1 MRRISLALP
10 ALLLDVLP
18 VAAFAGVGYLL
29 GPVVAAGDTG
39 QTVLLIVI
47 EAGVIFGG
55 ALCFAR
61 LLVAPNAPGLR
72 LIPMTDASAHAVL
85 RWVGWL
91 AGIAVFG
98 LAPLDIA
105 LLLGLDAAA
114 HLALAK
120 LVLLIDHVLLVVV
133 ILRNRRAVAAH
144 LRAPKRLDGMLPRV
158 LSGLADVWH
167 IFAIVLVMGMWL
179 IWAVGWQT
187 GYTRL
192 LQFVGLAIA
201 IGVVTRLVIEI
212 LLAGLRH
219 LLRVPDK
226 SGGAAAPG
234 GAGARAARYYVL
246 IGMGI
251 TFAVRVVGLVVLL
264 QLSGA
269 DALGWL
275 FGNTLGRQ
283 AISALISVAVT
294 LCVAAAAWEGV
305 NIALDRHLD
314 GLSRRAQIGKETR
327 LRTLLPILRSGLAA
341 LLITLAGL
349 TVLSDIGVNIAPLLA
364 GAGIIGVAIGFG
376 SQKLVQ
382 DLITG
387 VFLLLENAM
396 QVGDFV
402 TLAGV
407 SGTVEHL
414 SVRTIRLRA
423 GDGSMHIIPFSS
435 VTMVNNTNRGL
446 GNAAVSVSVTADQ
459 DPDAVGEALKA
470 VAVEMRGDPAFKAD
484 MLSDLELWGVDK
496 VDGVETTIVGQIVC
510 TDTGRWGVQRE
521 FNRRYRKRF
530 RELGIDIA
538 MPTQTLLVRRA
549 EAETHDD
556 AGPRNGAGRTA
567 ATVKESPPPSSL
579 GHGE

>member
-283 AISALISVAVT
+283 AISALISVAVFLSAAGFVNATIIHMPRSFYAMAQDGVLPRAFLRVNPDTQVQQVGLLFFGATMLVPAFLLGSFEKLLDYVIFTDT
-294 LCVAAAAWEGV
+294 LTLAVVASTLFVLRRRHAAEGAYTMIGYPLLPAIYVLCLLGAAARVFTLEPHL
-305 NIALDRHLD
+305 ALSGIVVLATGWPLFRL
-314 GLSRRAQIGKETR
+314 GRR
-327 LRTLLPILRSGLAA
+327 L
-341 LLITLAGL
+341 
-349 TVLSDIGVNIAPLLA
+349 
-364 GAGIIGVAIGFG
+364 
-376 SQKLVQ
+376 
-382 DLITG
+382 
-387 VFLLLENAM
+387 
-396 QVGDFV
+396 
-402 TLAGV
+402 
-407 SGTVEHL
+407 
-414 SVRTIRLRA
+414 
-423 GDGSMHIIPFSS
+423 
-435 VTMVNNTNRGL
+435 
-446 GNAAVSVSVTADQ
+446 
-459 DPDAVGEALKA
+459 
-470 VAVEMRGDPAFKAD
+470 
-484 MLSDLELWGVDK
+484 
-496 VDGVETTIVGQIVC
+496 
-510 TDTGRWGVQRE
+510 
-521 FNRRYRKRF
+521 FNR
-530 RELGIDIA
+530 
-538 MPTQTLLVRRA
+538 
-549 EAETHDD
+549 
-556 AGPRNGAGRTA
+556 PR
-567 ATVKESPPPSSL
+567 
-579 GHGE
+579 